1 LIARDDLW
9 TSDATFLGSFG
20 MKRELSELDFQTV
33 IFFEFLD
40 TPGDEVAPG
49 SDEIGKDFEDER
61 FRHDHLLLLVQ
72 IVQVVRT
79 VQIVQGWRTS
89 IDGF

>member
-1 LIARDDLW
+1 
-9 TSDATFLGSFG
+9 
-20 MKRELSELDFQTV
+20 M
-33 IFFEFLD
+33 FFEFLD

-72 IVQVVRT
+72 IVRAVRKFKSFK
-79 VQIVQGWRTS
+79 GWRTS
-89 IDGF
+89 IDRF